1 MTGQDGGKSM
11 KHHREMNA
19 SVQLPS
25 FFSFSSDDK
34 IDDIHHVYLW
44 CLISFQLTLIGNT
57 FTDMDRSMFS
67 RCF

>member
-25 FFSFSSDDK
+25 FFFLSVQMIELS
-34 IDDIHHVYLW
+34 HVYLW
-44 CLISFQLTLIGNT
+44 CLISFQLTLIGNN

>member
-19 SVQLPS
+19 NVQLPS
-25 FFSFSSDDK
+25 FFFLSVQMIELS
-34 IDDIHHVYLW
+34 HVYLW
-44 CLISFQLTLIGNT
+44 CLISFQLTLIGNN